1 MHLMQI
7 ESLKVF
13 CDLAET
19 ESFTKAAQ
27 INGVT
32 QSAVSQQI
40 SSLERLFKSLLIERS
55 KKRFRLTSE
64 GQVLYDY
71 SKQIIQTYE
80 SLHSKLQELKDI
92 ISGTIRVATIYSI
105 GLHDLPPYVKKFM
118 RSYPTVNVHVEYRR
132 ANQVYEDVLGNVVDM
147 GLVAYPTKD
156 AKLEIIPLRK
166 DVLVLICHPHHPFA
180 KLKNIK
186 LKQLVG
192 QKFVGFEPDIPTRKA
207 LDKILREYG
216 VSVNNVMEFD
226 NIETVKR
233 AVEIDAGV
241 SIVPQGTVTQEI
253 TKQTLAAV
261 TLEDGSFYPS
271 ARRPLQ
277 KEQGAVAGDE
287 TVPRAPQRR
296 ALNRDLNSTRAAP
309 NAARFFIS
317 CSPDVRKFIKS
328 IRAQRDVKW
337 FAARAAAAGILLIA
351 EAVAVPARIE
361 AEVFEHLQIPCD
373 GLV

>member
-1 MHLMQI
+1 MQI

-40 SSLERLFKSLLIERS
+40 SSLERTFKSLLIERS
-55 KKRFRLTSE
+55 KKKFRLTRE

-105 GLHDLPPYVKKFM
+105 GLHDLPPYIKKFM
-118 RSYPTVNVHVEYRR
+118 KVYPTVNVHVEYRR
-132 ANQVYEDVLGNVVDM
+132 ANQVYEDVLGNVVDL
-147 GLVAYPTKD
+147 GLVAYPVKD

-166 DVLVLICHPHHPFA
+166 EPLVLICHPQHAFS
-180 KLKNIK
+180 KLKTIK
-186 LKQLVG
+186 LKQLLG
-192 QKFVGFEPDIPTRKA
+192 QKFIGFEPDIPTRKA
-207 LDKILREYG
+207 LDKILKEYD

-241 SIVPQGTVTQEI
+241 SIVPQGTVAQEVA
-253 TKQTLAAV
+253 KQTLAAV
-261 TLEDGSFYPS
+261 TLEDGTFF
-271 ARRPLQ
+271 RPLAMIY
-277 KEQGAVAGDE
+277 KKNKV
-287 TVPRAPQRR
+287 
-296 ALNRDLNSTRAAP
+296 L
-309 NAARFFIS
+309 
-317 CSPDVRKFIKS
+317 SPAMKQFLAILKDVI
-328 IRAQRDVKW
+328 
-337 FAARAAAAGILLIA
+337 
-351 EAVAVPARIE
+351 
-361 AEVFEHLQIPCD
+361 
-373 GLV
+373 